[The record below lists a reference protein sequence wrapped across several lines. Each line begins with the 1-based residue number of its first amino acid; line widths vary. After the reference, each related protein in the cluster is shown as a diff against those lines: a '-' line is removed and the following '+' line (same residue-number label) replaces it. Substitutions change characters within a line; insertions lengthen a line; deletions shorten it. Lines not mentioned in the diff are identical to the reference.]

1 MPDGLKLLCKLP
13 PGPSATPVPIPNDG
27 MATILHVAA
36 SAAVA
41 ADTRQETR
49 TVEYGLIVPKPV
61 CSDGSLDYIRLD
73 GPVTLLKTVRV
84 DPSGR

>member
-1 MPDGLKLLCKLP
+1 MKLLSKLP
-13 PGPSATPVPIPNDG
+13 PGPTATPVPIPNDG

-36 SAAVA
+36 SAAAV
-41 ADTRQETR
+41 ADTRQETC

-61 CSDGSLDYIRLD
+61 CGDGPLDYIRLD
-73 GPVTLLKTVRV
+73 EPVTLLKTVRV